1 MSVSTSQ
8 KPLRNRTILVACS
21 AAKMVE
27 LTARLQEAG
36 GEVLPF
42 PVIEVQELEDKQPLD
57 QAIASLHE
65 YSWVIFTSVH
75 GVRYFMRWLNDHAA
89 RGAIAPMPKICAI
102 GPATAGA
109 LAEFGHMAALVP
121 EQFVAEGVLESLA
134 QCSGGLSGLS
144 GQRILLPRAQE
155 GRELLS
161 DALRAAGARVDVV
174 PCYRTVEAAIDESRI
189 RQVRDTRPDL
199 IVFTSSSTVRNMVDI
214 LGQED
219 GKKKLLESFVAVLGP
234 VTGRTLES
242 FGKRADIIPRENTI
256 ASLVEEICAY
266 YG

>member
-1 MSVSTSQ
+1 MPYSNSQ

-36 GEVLPF
+36 GEVIPF

-57 QAIASLHE
+57 QALDSLHE
-65 YSWVIFTSVH
+65 YSWVIFTSGH
-75 GVRYFMRWLNDHAA
+75 GVRYFMRRLND
-89 RGAIAPMPKICAI
+89 RKPDRPMPKICAI
-102 GPATAGA
+102 GPATARA
-109 LAEFGHMAALVP
+109 LAEFGHRAALIP
-121 EQFVAEGVLESLA
+121 EQFIAEGVLEALA
-134 QCSGGLSGLS
+134 QRSGGLPGLA
-144 GQRILLPRAQE
+144 GQRILIPRARE
-155 GRELLS
+155 GRELLP
-161 DALRAAGARVDVV
+161 DALSAAGARVDVV
-174 PCYRTVEAAIDESRI
+174 PCYRTVQAEIDENRI
-189 RQVRDTRPDL
+189 RQIRDTRPDL

-219 GKKKLLESFVAVLGP
+219 GKKKLLESVVAVLGP
-234 VTGRTLES
+234 VTGRTVES

-256 ASLVEEICAY
+256 VSLVEEICAY